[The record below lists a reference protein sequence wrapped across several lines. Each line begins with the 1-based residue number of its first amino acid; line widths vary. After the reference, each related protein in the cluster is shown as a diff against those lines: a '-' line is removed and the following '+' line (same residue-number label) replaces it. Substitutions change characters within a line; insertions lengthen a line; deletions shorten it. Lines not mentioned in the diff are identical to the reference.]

1 MTEQIELNGVFSK
14 LATLLKSYGY
24 KVDFEGSSYPV
35 TFTVYPDLEA
45 QGQTTMFD
53 GEDEETLRDARLCLI
68 FQDAGVLV
76 ETASTLRMPEELLNK
91 VKSLCKKAHYLFL
104 QMYFRSRM
112 TEPTDDAP
120 SESYAPEA
128 LPEAE

>member
-1 MTEQIELNGVFSK
+1 MVEQVELSAVFSK
-14 LATLLKSYGY
+14 LATLLKEFGY
-24 KVDFEGSSYPV
+24 KVDFEGSCYPV

-53 GEDEETLRDARLCLI
+53 GEDEETLRDARLRLI

-91 VKSLCKKAHYLFL
+91 IKNLCKKAHYLFL
-104 QMYFRSRM
+104 QMYYRQQMSN
-112 TEPTDDAP
+112 TAADTP